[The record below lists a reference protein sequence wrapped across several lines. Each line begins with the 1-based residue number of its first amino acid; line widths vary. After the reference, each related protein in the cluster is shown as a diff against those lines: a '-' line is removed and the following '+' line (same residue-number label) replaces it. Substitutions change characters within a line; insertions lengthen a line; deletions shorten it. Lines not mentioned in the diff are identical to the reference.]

1 MPIRKKGGGLI
12 RATFEGGLTDWFEN
26 SPESTGGG
34 RRHKSRRKKTKKY
47 KRRVKS
53 RRVRTRR
60 RRRKYRR
67 RRR

>member
-12 RATFEGGLTDWFEN
+12 RATFEGGLADWFEN
-26 SPESTGGG
+26 ETDGMRGG
-34 RRHKSRRKKTKKY
+34 RKRKSRRKKTKKY